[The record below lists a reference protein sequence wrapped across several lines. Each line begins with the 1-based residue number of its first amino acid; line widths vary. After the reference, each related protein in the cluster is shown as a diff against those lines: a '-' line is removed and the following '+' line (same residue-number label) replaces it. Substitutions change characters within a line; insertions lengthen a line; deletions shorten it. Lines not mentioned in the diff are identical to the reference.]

1 MAEISLPPNV
11 RRLTG
16 SETFRF
22 GCHPGVPCFTDC
34 CRQLD
39 LSLSP
44 YDVLRLT
51 KGLGITATQFLG
63 RYAVVEKNQEDAF
76 PQVFLAMVDDGRATC
91 PFVTGEGCSVYR
103 DRPGAC
109 RTYPVGRGAYL
120 DDKGRSTELF
130 VLLSEPHCRGFEVGP
145 EMSLAEW
152 IADQELAVY
161 NEFND
166 LLMPLL
172 QDRRI
177 KEGFR
182 PDVRRQGR
190 YLDVLYNLDAFKR
203 EIGASENIDDLEL
216 FRAAI
221 RLLHDELFD

>member
-1 MAEISLPPNV
+1 
-11 RRLTG
+11 
-16 SETFRF
+16 
-22 GCHPGVPCFTDC
+22 
-34 CRQLD
+34 
-39 LSLSP
+39 
-44 YDVLRLT
+44 
-51 KGLGITATQFLG
+51 
-63 RYAVVEKNQEDAF
+63 
-76 PQVFLAMVDDGRATC
+76 
-91 PFVTGEGCSVYR
+91 
-103 DRPGAC
+103 
-109 RTYPVGRGAYL
+109 
-120 DDKGRSTELF
+120 
-130 VLLSEPHCRGFEVGP
+130 
-145 EMSLAEW
+145 MSLAEW